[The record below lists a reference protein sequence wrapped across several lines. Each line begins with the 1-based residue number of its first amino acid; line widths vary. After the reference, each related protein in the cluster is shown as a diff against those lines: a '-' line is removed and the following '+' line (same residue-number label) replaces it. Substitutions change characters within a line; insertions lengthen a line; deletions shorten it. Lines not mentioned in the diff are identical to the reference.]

1 MKRVPALLWLCVLV
15 VIALGSIG
23 CGSSHTRVRFVD
35 ASPDETSLSLLVDGK
50 VVADSVSYSTASS
63 YVSVTPGSRHLQV
76 ETPGSST
83 ILIDQ
88 TPTFSASTD
97 TTVMAGSY
105 SSSIAGLMFVDDNN
119 APTSGNMKLRII
131 NASPGLGTADV
142 YIVAPGTDLTTVSPT
157 VSGLAFEVAS
167 TYQSLPAGSYEIFFT
182 LPGQKFTYIDSGA
195 LSFSAGQV
203 RTVLGLNGASGGFTS
218 AVLADVN

>member
-1 MKRVPALLWLCVLV
+1 VKRVPALLWLCVLV

-105 SSSIAGLMFVDDNN
+105 SSSIAGLMFVDDNS

>member
-1 MKRVPALLWLCVLV
+1 M
-15 VIALGSIG
+15 
-23 CGSSHTRVRFVD
+23 
-35 ASPDETSLSLLVDGK
+35 
-50 VVADSVSYSTASS
+50 
-63 YVSVTPGSRHLQV
+63 
-76 ETPGSST
+76 
-83 ILIDQ
+83 
-88 TPTFSASTD
+88 
-97 TTVMAGSY
+97 
-105 SSSIAGLMFVDDNN
+105 DDNS

>member
-105 SSSIAGLMFVDDNN
+105 SSSIAGLMFVDDNS